1 MIIYLIFNS
10 LKTGAMK
17 KYSRLLLFFLLGSL
31 ISLSSCTDEDID
43 DLFGDPVEK
52 FLGTWRCE
60 EEGSISGGGWNYQVI
75 ITRNPDNSAEILIQN
90 FNLQGNSEQARALIT
105 GNTMTIP
112 RQNICDDTIEIQG
125 NGTFSNEEITF
136 SYTTNDGAT
145 LESFTGRFYKP

>member
-1 MIIYLIFNS
+1 
-10 LKTGAMK
+10 MK